1 MRKQIKNTISILL
14 AFCFLLSMTATASAV
29 SPSITD
35 TGEDFLY
42 IGDQAGNGTVTQF
55 DANSGN
61 FTKILVS

>member
-42 IGDQAGNGTVTQF
+42 IGDQAGNVQLH
-55 DANSGN
+55 NSMRIQA
-61 FTKILVS
+61 ILLKF